1 MQIQSEY
8 VYTERENKRKT
19 EENTMKNEGIKRTE
33 TYTENKAACYRLP
46 NTTTM
51 ENLSMQVSAGEG
63 AVLKMGDKVL
73 VADAAWKGFI
83 AGVYEFVETP
93 EETGLGYIECRLNLI
108 AMSAELF
115 EDGGHAIAWAMNA

>member
-1 MQIQSEY
+1 
-8 VYTERENKRKT
+8 
-19 EENTMKNEGIKRTE
+19 MKSEGIKRTE
-33 TYTENKAACYRLP
+33 AYTENKVACYRLP

-51 ENLSMQVSAGEG
+51 ENLSMQITAGEG

-73 VADAAWKGFI
+73 VTDIAWKGFI
-83 AGVYEFVETP
+83 AGVYEFIETP
-93 EETGLGYIECRLNLI
+93 EETGFGYIECRLNLI